1 MPAGQPGLFVLS
13 VLEAFGLLRA
23 DGALLHPASTF
34 QQRQLKG
41 PLARP
46 ELPIGGPVCKEKI
59 WILATCAL
67 QTWQRPTLPRL
78 ETKYHQRWSVSRPSS
93 EWDRVQPLRHNHQV
107 GKAHVA
113 REAVF
118 FRAWHRGFRT
128 QSASATARPSLCE
141 ALPGGVG
148 EADCREGKQPSGDNP
163 LDCADDNPLDCAGDG
178 HK

>member
-1 MPAGQPGLFVLS
+1 
-13 VLEAFGLLRA
+13 
-23 DGALLHPASTF
+23 
-34 QQRQLKG
+34 
-41 PLARP
+41 
-46 ELPIGGPVCKEKI
+46 
-59 WILATCAL
+59 
-67 QTWQRPTLPRL
+67 
-78 ETKYHQRWSVSRPSS
+78 PSS

-113 REAVF
+113 REAV

-148 EADCREGKQPSGDNP
+148 EADCREGKQPPGDNP
-163 LDCADDNPLDCAGDG
+163 LDCADDNPSDCAGDG